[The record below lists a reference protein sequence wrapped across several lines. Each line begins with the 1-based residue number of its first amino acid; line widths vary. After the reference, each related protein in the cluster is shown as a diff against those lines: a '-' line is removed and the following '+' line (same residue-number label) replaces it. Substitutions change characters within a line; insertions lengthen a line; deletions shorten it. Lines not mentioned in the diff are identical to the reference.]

1 MNLPLFSLRKD
12 VIFMAFVLNWPCPPP
27 CTPATDASLPA
38 AAQQPVSTRVV
49 STDAANEQTDV
60 MVNAVPQTLT
70 QIIQPAQALP
80 LGTLYPELNKPLT
93 STSSPVTARPTQK
106 QIYSFAAWEMRLYL
120 DTHPTDSIALALY
133 QQMAAQASEPNYA
146 STFAT
151 STATG
156 RWTWLD
162 DPWPW
167 EYGASSAGTTA
178 EV

>member
-1 MNLPLFSLRKD
+1 
-12 VIFMAFVLNWPCPPP
+12 MAYVQNWPCPCS
-27 CTPATDASLPA
+27 CTPVENPTSPPSVPLPRPEPKAVEA
-38 AAQQPVSTRVV
+38 AET
-49 STDAANEQTDV
+49 AAEQTDV
-60 MVNAVPQTLT
+60 MVAAVAQTLT

-80 LGTLYPELNKPLT
+80 IGTLFPELNKPLT
-93 STSSPVTARPTQK
+93 TTTAAVTARPTGK
-106 QIYSFAAWEMRLYL
+106 QVYAFAAWELRLYL
-120 DTHPTDSIALALY
+120 DTHPTDTIALALF
-133 QQMAAQASEPNYA
+133 QQMAANAGEPNYA

-167 EYGASSAGTTA
+167 EYGASSAGANATT

>member
-1 MNLPLFSLRKD
+1 
-12 VIFMAFVLNWPCPPP
+12 MAFVLNWPCPVP
-27 CTPATDASLPA
+27 CTPAEEASLPA
-38 AAQQPVSTRVV
+38 AASAVPAAAAAPVVV
-49 STDAANEQTDV
+49 QAATAEQTDA
-60 MVNAVPQTLT
+60 MVTVVPQVLT

-120 DTHPTDSIALALY
+120 DTHPTDTIALALY
-133 QQMAAQASEPNYA
+133 QQMAAQAGEPNYA

-167 EYGASSAGTTA
+167 EYGASSAGTTTA